1 MPSVSPKQH
10 KFFEAVAHSPSFAK
24 DAGVPQSV
32 GKDFARADL
41 RAGITKTHNGQPIQH
56 RTNGSSPRSMDEHM
70 TKQRTQGR
78 TVAKIAGDFG
88 KSPTTVSRRTL
99 RQGFVRKGSAV

>member
-1 MPSVSPKQH
+1 MPWTGK
-10 KFFEAVAHSPSFAK
+10 SFAAK
-24 DAGVPQSV
+24 HNHSLSGGAAKAAAKQASAMVRSGVPE
-32 GKDFARADL
+32 GEAIATANKRAK
-41 RAGITKTHNGQPIQH
+41 AH

-70 TKQRTQGR
+70 AKQRTQGR